1 MRDNKNNKLKNF
13 ESDKIKQLKAK
24 ADEFDK
30 RFLEIRRKYT
40 GKTDSLSKDINASFV
55 SIRNQI

>member
-24 ADEFDK
+24 TDIFDK
-30 RFLEIRRKYT
+30 QFLEIRKKYT
-40 GKTDSLSKDINASFV
+40 GKTDSLSKDIIASFV
-55 SIRNQI
+55 SIRE